1 MVNVTRVR
9 FENHENAIGI
19 SESEPRVSWSFES
32 EGDERDWVQRSYELE
47 IRRKS
52 GVERGEVQRG
62 EVQRGESMLVP
73 WVGRP
78 LVSG

>member
-19 SESEPRVSWSFES
+19 SESELRISWSFES

-47 IRRKS
+47 ISRKS

-62 EVQRGESMLVP
+62 ESILVP

>member
-1 MVNVTRVR
+1 MRLGPVRVNRGSRGALKVR
-9 FENHENAIGI
+9 
-19 SESEPRVSWSFES
+19 
-32 EGDERDWVQRSYELE
+32 GDERDWVQRAYEVE

-52 GVERGEVQRG
+52 GVERV

-78 LVSG
+78 LVSEERAKVHVPAAGVLG